1 MVFASEGICSS
12 PSEFQNMQFLLQNMQ
27 NLSFFCFEGFCFLRK
42 FSYLCSPM
50 LKQSTLNQF

>member
-27 NLSFFCFEGFCFLRK
+27 NLSFLGVGGRVFLQI
-42 FSYLCSPM
+42 FYYICSPM

>member
-27 NLSFFCFEGFCFLRK
+27 NLSFWGGGGRVFLQI
-42 FSYLCSPM
+42 FYYICSPM